1 MIVCLEIGFGL
12 LLELY
17 WISGWKII
25 WTKRR
30 KWWNW
35 IMDNSIWN
43 SLIYQYVG
51 HYPILTSTN
60 TKISKINKNL
70 LKVPPRTLFLIK
82 PIFLHNLPTQIHI
95 AILSTTK
102 NTNTSILDLEM
113 LRISVNFKNIKFI
126 KIKIE
131 IDGFYSN
138 IDIHITIYN
147 DYFGFE
153 SDNGSMLG
161 WVWDELRV

>member
-1 MIVCLEIGFGL
+1 MRNLKKMSDLIEYWESLGGFEVVNKGVYLIVCLEIGFGL

-35 IMDNSIWN
+35 IIDNSIWN
-43 SLIYQYVG
+43 SLIDQYVG
-51 HYPILTSTN
+51 HYLILTSTN
-60 TKISKINKNL
+60 TKISKMNKNL

-82 PIFLHNLPTQIHI
+82 PIFFHNIPTQIHI

-102 NTNTSILDLEM
+102 NTNTS
-113 LRISVNFKNIKFI
+113 
-126 KIKIE
+126 
-131 IDGFYSN
+131 
-138 IDIHITIYN
+138 
-147 DYFGFE
+147 
-153 SDNGSMLG
+153 
-161 WVWDELRV
+161 